1 MSIILT
7 VIFVMCMFA
16 WLLSALPFPQT
27 APFGW
32 VHPLVAWIAVAILG
46 YVILGEGGGVGA
58 RRVGAL
64 ALSFFFS

>member
-1 MSIILT
+1 MSILLV

-16 WLLSALPFPQT
+16 WLMSALPFPQT
-27 APFGW
+27 APFAW

-46 YVILGEGGGVGA
+46 YAVLGGAGEGM

-64 ALSFFFS
+64 VIHSMFG